1 MREMP
6 TTGGFAG
13 RALSWLVPFLV
24 VSAAYLY
31 TFPQPNILYAAIVLL
46 HAVGGVLAT
55 ILLLPAFLRL
65 VGTGSLSSRVGWLL
79 IAVGAV
85 FGLILIKTGTSRT
98 EWNKLYFHIVISL
111 AGVAL
116 LIAGWLGSRESS
128 EPTPLGSRFVAGAV
142 RVVICLIVLAGL
154 GYGARYL

>member
-6 TTGGFAG
+6 TSGGIVG

-31 TFPQPNILYAAIVLL
+31 TFPQPNILYAAVVLL
-46 HAVGGVLAT
+46 HALGGVLVV
-55 ILLLPAFLRL
+55 ILR
-65 VGTGSLSSRVGWLL
+65 
-79 IAVGAV
+79 
-85 FGLILIKTGTSRT
+85 KTGTPRT

-111 AGVAL
+111 AGAGL

-128 EPTPLGSRFVAGAV
+128 DPVPPGSRIVAGAV
-142 RVVICLIVLAGL
+142 RAAI
-154 GYGARYL
+154 